1 MTDLK
6 FSILKVLYT
15 SPTRRTTKTEL
26 FNRKFASPTDT
37 MNTIKD
43 LIEAK
48 LLKVEIGSDQVRMT
62 SLGADAFESAQEERR
77 EQAKSEKQYRFNKK
91 TTIISLVI
99 AATTSVIAMI
109 EFFLLLYR

>member
-6 FSILKVLYT
+6 FTILEALYA
-15 SPTRRTTKTEL
+15 SPTRRVSKAEL
-26 FNRKFASPTDT
+26 LDRNFASPTDT

-48 LLKVEIGSDQVRMT
+48 LLKVEIGSDKVNLT
-62 SLGADAFESAQEERR
+62 SAGANAFESAQEQRR
-77 EQAKSEKQYRFNKK
+77 EQTESEKQYRFNKK

-99 AATTSVIAMI
+99 AAVTSAIALV
-109 EFFLLLYR
+109 EFFLLLSQ